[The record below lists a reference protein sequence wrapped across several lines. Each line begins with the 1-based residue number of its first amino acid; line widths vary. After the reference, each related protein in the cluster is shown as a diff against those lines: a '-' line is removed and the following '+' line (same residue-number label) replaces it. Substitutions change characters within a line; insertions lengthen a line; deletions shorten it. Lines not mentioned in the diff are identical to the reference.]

1 VECRSCKKT
10 IESDVKFCP
19 ECGTNI
25 SEKYDASNHIQKSI
39 CLVCKGKGERRM
51 KRYMVASILIILFI
65 FTPMLLAFGSD
76 PTSTGIYGYGALVFV
91 NAMWGFK
98 KRSCSVCD
106 GKGSILL

>member
-1 VECRSCKKT
+1 MKCKSCKSS
-10 IESDVKFCP
+10 IDDNVKFCP
-19 ECGTNI
+19 QCGANTEDKHERLEN
-25 SEKYDASNHIQKSI
+25 AQKSI
-39 CLVCKGKGERRM
+39 CLVCKGKGQRRM
-51 KRYMVASILIILFI
+51 KRYMMASVLIILFI

-106 GKGSILL
+106 GKGSIIL